1 MQAMESGAVE
11 LAFLVLIAAF
21 YIFRFFINK
30 WNALHRAKWQF
41 EINNE
46 MQLPF
51 LISVARLKISRTPSG
66 NVTTLEE
73 DLVMAEVSCELPC
86 PPQHQA
92 CVTRSVVPSILLKI
106 SRACRRSCW
115 RTAAC
120 CRSSAIMRKT
130 HGGSGGST
138 GGCMVCYQTRSW
150 QTRSPSWTRAL
161 AQATRLRRSAG
172 NAGVAAL
179 CAVGS
184 SALWG
189 RAALKTTCHMSQ
201 RICLLALLHQPMARA
216 CTACFNTSQQHADK
230 TRAGLL
236 IAMPGVQI
244 RLNHPMDIVY
254 MHRYSQ
260 KQQSRY
266 PGQQDVSQAS
276 GIPRALLS
284 A

>member
-66 NVTTLEE
+66 SVTTLEE

-115 RTAAC
+115 RTAAR
-120 CRSSAIMRKT
+120 CRSGATRRIIHSWAGRE
-130 HGGSGGST
+130 T
-138 GGCMVCYQTRSW
+138 GRCTSRCRTRS
-150 QTRSPSWTRAL
+150 
-161 AQATRLRRSAG
+161 
-172 NAGVAAL
+172 
-179 CAVGS
+179 
-184 SALWG
+184 
-189 RAALKTTCHMSQ
+189 
-201 RICLLALLHQPMARA
+201 
-216 CTACFNTSQQHADK
+216 
-230 TRAGLL
+230 
-236 IAMPGVQI
+236 
-244 RLNHPMDIVY
+244 
-254 MHRYSQ
+254 
-260 KQQSRY
+260 
-266 PGQQDVSQAS
+266 
-276 GIPRALLS
+276 
-284 A
+284 